1 LTVRK
6 QAADVQG
13 NQKARRLFDAETST
27 RPPEPLMHPQ
37 HDQTADHAF
46 FNVLGIIFA
55 AMITLAATMSFIL
68 PPGEAGRTDA
78 DMTDIASRH

>member
-1 LTVRK
+1 
-6 QAADVQG
+6 
-13 NQKARRLFDAETST
+13 
-27 RPPEPLMHPQ
+27 MHPQ